1 MTATQ
6 LFAIAAAAFILQL
19 TLLVVVSQLHA
30 VDADAASS
38 SSPSPSLPTIT
49 RAPAPASAAA
59 AVETVDA
66 VSRMDYKVNDVVA
79 IEGGDVSQPTEP
91 TQQAMASLSTESELT
106 SSSKASS
113 FSRRCSNCIVFSDV
127 DGTLVHYPIH
137 LPKTNDANGLVST
150 NEEKT
155 SMLLHL
161 PPSQTG
167 SRGVISTLTLLLCH
181 RLRHGLSIIDG
192 DDDKK
197 YGNNKIFDDDVLNN
211 SNKVPR
217 VPLVLISGMRTYTL
231 FKRLPYLPRSDAYVC
246 ESGGRIFYPQPIMSN
261 VNENDSIANGYV
273 RDLVVQPVSFQGMPL
288 GYDAPFILVE
298 DMYWRGQI
306 SQLDAAGSDGY
317 VNNISI
323 AHRRGKLWDYARSI
337 IDNNNMNNDVDKY
350 VIDADGYA
358 TAFRIRY
365 RQNTMGTSGSSVPL
379 PPLPDGLACSTN
391 LGCVDI
397 YPTMSG
403 KRNCAEYLARKFL
416 RQDGKNN
423 EDDDEGGG
431 SILKTHAYCL
441 CDDDNDIEM
450 ALACRAAYLPSV
462 TSESMRILA
471 SLDDNSL
478 IVAEDEANGI
488 VESDATEAALRALIK
503 ELQSVRE

>member
-1 MTATQ
+1 M
-6 LFAIAAAAFILQL
+6 
-19 TLLVVVSQLHA
+19 S
-30 VDADAASS
+30 
-38 SSPSPSLPTIT
+38 
-49 RAPAPASAAA
+49 
-59 AVETVDA
+59 
-66 VSRMDYKVNDVVA
+66 
-79 IEGGDVSQPTEP
+79 
-91 TQQAMASLSTESELT
+91 SLSTESKLI
-106 SSSKASS
+106 SSSKAS
-113 FSRRCSNCIVFSDV
+113 FSRRRCSSCIVFSDV
-127 DGTLVHYPIH
+127 DGTLVHYPTH
-137 LPKTNDANGLVST
+137 LPKPNDDNGLVST
-150 NEEKT
+150 NEEKAST
-155 SMLLHL
+155 LLHL

-167 SRGVISTLTLLLCH
+167 SRGVISTQTLLLCH

-197 YGNNKIFDDDVLNN
+197 NDNSNIFDDDVINDA
-211 SNKVPR
+211 NKVPR
-217 VPLVLISGMRTYTL
+217 VPLVLISGMRTSTL

-246 ESGGRIFYPQPIMSN
+246 ESGGRIFYPRPIMN
-261 VNENDSIANGYV
+261 NLNENDSIANGYV
-273 RDLVVQPVSFQGMPL
+273 NDLVVQPVSFQGMPL
-288 GYDAPFILVE
+288 GYDTPFILVE
-298 DMYWRGQI
+298 DMNWREQI
-306 SQLDAAGSDGY
+306 SRLDAAGSDGY

-323 AHRRGKLWDYARSI
+323 EHRRGKLWDYARTI
-337 IDNNNMNNDVDKY
+337 IDNKNNNNNNNNNNAVDKY

-365 RQNTMGTSGSSVPL
+365 RQNTSGTSSSSLLL

-416 RQDGKNN
+416 RHDGKNN
-423 EDDDEGGG
+423 EDDGGG
-431 SILKTHAYCL
+431 GGGGNSVLRSHAYCL

-450 ALACRAAYLPSV
+450 ALACRAAYLPSL

-471 SLDDNSL
+471 SSDDNSL

-488 VESDATEAALRALIK
+488 VESVATEAALRALIK